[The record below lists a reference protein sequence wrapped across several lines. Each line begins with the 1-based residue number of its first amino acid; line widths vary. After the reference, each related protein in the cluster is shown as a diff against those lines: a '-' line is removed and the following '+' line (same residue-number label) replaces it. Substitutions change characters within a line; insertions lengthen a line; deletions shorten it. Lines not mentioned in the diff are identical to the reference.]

1 MERFQQLYQNDIA
14 FVLHGFDRLLFRGI
28 LRSICFSGGLEKFL
42 VHHGVKLKDF
52 GPYAQ
57 RLSKAIKQ
65 HAKEVAKRFGRP
77 YVYLNSA
84 SADKEQE
91 VLKILAERPVKEG
104 LVAVLACVEPCHS
117 FDVRTNPNTHWLEL
131 FTRPRQCTH
140 VYFYYLDRD
149 FGLMHVR
156 LQTWLP
162 FPIQVC
168 VNGRE
173 YLARQ
178 LDKEGIGYEQ
188 RDNSFSRIDD
198 VPRAQALLEQLQT
211 RRWDGFLNHLARRVM
226 PLLKKNSRPRLRPY
240 YWTLRQG
247 EFASDVVFK
256 SDDALAAVYPELVSH
271 AMRCLSCQDVLRF
284 LGRRTDSRFRGEVVV
299 DLKQR
304 SEGVRIKHRVEENS
318 IKMYD
323 KQGCILRIETTINL
337 PTRFRV
343 RRMVTRKGR
352 RRRIWAP
359 LRKGVV
365 DIPRRAQLSK
375 AANERYLEALA
386 GMTRKAPIHEVL
398 DPVCRPKKHRG
409 RPYRALR
416 PLCAEEVKI
425 YRLLLD
431 GRFALQG
438 IRNRDLRAILSSA
451 IPADAHERR
460 RLSAKA
466 TRWFRLLRAHGI
478 IQKTNRARY
487 YRLSKTGIETLTV
500 SLQLRDLDAG
510 SLAA

>member
-1 MERFQQLYQNDIA
+1 MERFQQLYQNEIA
-14 FVLHGFDRLLFRGI
+14 SVLHGFDRLLFRGI
-28 LRSICFSGGLEKFL
+28 FRSICFSGGLEKFL
-42 VHHGVKLKDF
+42 VYQGVKLKNF
-52 GPYAQ
+52 GPYAEK
-57 RLSKAIKQ
+57 LSKTIKQ
-65 HAKEVAKRFGRP
+65 HAKNVAKRFGRP

-84 SADKEQE
+84 SVNKEKE
-91 VLKILAERPVKEG
+91 VLKILAKNPVREG

-117 FDVRTNPNTHWLEL
+117 FDVRTNQKTHWLEL

-140 VYFYYLDRD
+140 LYFYYLDRD

-168 VNGRE
+168 LNGRE

-178 LDKEGIGYEQ
+178 MDKEGIGYEK
-188 RDNSFSRIDD
+188 RDNAFSRIDN
-198 VPRAQALLEQLQT
+198 VARAQELIDHLQT
-211 RRWDGFLNHLARRVM
+211 RRWDGFLNVLARRVM
-226 PLLKKNSRPRLRPY
+226 PLLGKRSQARLRPY

-247 EFASDVVFK
+247 EFATDVVFK
-256 SDDALAAVYPELVSH
+256 SDAALAAIYPDLVHH
-271 AMRCLSCQDVLRF
+271 AMRYFSCKDVLRF
-284 LGRRTDSRFRGEVVV
+284 LGRRTDSRFQGEVVT
-299 DLKQR
+299 DLKHR
-304 SEGVRIKHRVEENS
+304 PEGVRIKHRVEENS

-343 RRMVTRKGR
+343 RRIVTRKGR

-375 AANERYLEALA
+375 AANQRYLEALA
-386 GMTRKAPIHEVL
+386 GMTRTAPVHRVL
-398 DPVCRPKKHRG
+398 DPVCRPKVHKG
-409 RPYRALR
+409 RAYRALR
-416 PLCAEEVKI
+416 PLSAEEVKI

-438 IRNRDLRAILSSA
+438 IRNRDLRELLVSTA
-451 IPADAHERR
+451 PTDRHERR
-460 RLSAKA
+460 RLSGKA

-487 YRLSKTGIETLTV
+487 YRLTRKGIETLTT
-500 SLQLRDLDAG
+500 SLQLRDLDTKR
-510 SLAA
+510 LAA

>member
-14 FVLHGFDRLLFRGI
+14 FVLNGFDRLLFRGI
-28 LRSICFSGGLEKFL
+28 LRSICFPGGLEKFL
-42 VHHGVKLKDF
+42 VHQGVKLKNF
-52 GPYAQ
+52 GPYAEK
-57 RLSKAIKQ
+57 LSKTIKQ
-65 HAKEVAKRFGRP
+65 RAKDVAKQFGRP

-84 SADKEQE
+84 SANKEQV
-91 VLKILAERPVKEG
+91 VLKILAEDPVSEG

-117 FDVRTNPNTHWLEL
+117 FEVRTNPNTHWLEL

-140 VYFYYLDRD
+140 LYFYYLDRD

-168 VNGRE
+168 LNGRE

-178 LDKEGIGYEQ
+178 LDKEGIGYEK
-188 RDNSFSRIDD
+188 RDNAFSRIDN
-198 VPRAQALLEQLQT
+198 VPRAQELLDRLQT
-211 RRWDGFLNHLARRVM
+211 RRWDRFLNTLARRVM
-226 PLLKKNSRPRLRPY
+226 PLLHKRSRPQLRPY

-247 EFASDVVFK
+247 EFATDVVFR
-256 SDDALAAVYPELVSH
+256 SEAALAAIYPDLVNH
-271 AMRCLSCQDVLRF
+271 ALRHFSSKDVLRF
-284 LGRRTDSRFRGEVVV
+284 LGRRTDSRFQGEVVS
-299 DLKQR
+299 DLKHR
-304 SEGVRIKHRVEENS
+304 PEGVRIKHRVEENS

-323 KQGCILRIETTINL
+323 KQGCILRIETTINM

-343 RRMVTRKGR
+343 RRIVTRKGR
-352 RRRIWAP
+352 RQRIWAP

-375 AANERYLEALA
+375 AANQRYVEALA
-386 GMTRKAPIHEVL
+386 AMTKKAPVHRVL
-398 DPVCRPKKHRG
+398 DPICRPKVHKG
-409 RPYRALR
+409 RAYRALR
-416 PLCAEEVKI
+416 PLSAEEVKI

-438 IRNRDLRAILSSA
+438 IRNRDLRELLASTP
-451 IPADAHERR
+451 PADRHERR
-460 RLSAKA
+460 RLSGKA

-487 YRLSKTGIETLTV
+487 YRLTRKGIDTITI
-500 SLQLRDLDAG
+500 SLHLRDLDAQR
-510 SLAA
+510 LAA